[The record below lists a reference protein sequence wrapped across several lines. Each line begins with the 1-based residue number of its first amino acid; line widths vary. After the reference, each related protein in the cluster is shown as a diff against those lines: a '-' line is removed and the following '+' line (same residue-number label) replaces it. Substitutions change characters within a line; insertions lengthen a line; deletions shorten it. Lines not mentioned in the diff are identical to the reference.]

1 MPTINLTTSQTPD
14 RVAAYRRAA
23 EAAGM
28 YLSEWVA
35 VACDEML
42 PPEVQQQLSDRPP
55 RGPKPKNAHAHI
67 TE

>member
-1 MPTINLTTSQTPD
+1 
-14 RVAAYRRAA
+14 
-23 EAAGM
+23 M

-55 RGPKPKNAHAHI
+55 RGPKPKNAHAHT